1 MTLTSPNHTTL
12 NKPLSAWKRKK
23 VIQNGPQTWQI
34 SERQR
39 QTLRKIIIHKPNSVY
54 SGRESCFFWKRP
66 REAINTQLVSTESWS
81 RQKSRSL
88 IKEPFTKKLGF
99 SLIYVQNSICLQQM
113 AEDYFQNNHLPHKVP
128 TMLIGANNTI
138 RKGTD

>member
-1 MTLTSPNHTTL
+1 MLTITTTL
-12 NKPLSAWKRKK
+12 FELFLATIDTPTS
-23 VIQNGPQTWQI
+23 
-34 SERQR
+34 
-39 QTLRKIIIHKPNSVY
+39 
-54 SGRESCFFWKRP
+54 RES
-66 REAINTQLVSTESWS
+66 ALGQD
-81 RQKSRSL
+81 RSL